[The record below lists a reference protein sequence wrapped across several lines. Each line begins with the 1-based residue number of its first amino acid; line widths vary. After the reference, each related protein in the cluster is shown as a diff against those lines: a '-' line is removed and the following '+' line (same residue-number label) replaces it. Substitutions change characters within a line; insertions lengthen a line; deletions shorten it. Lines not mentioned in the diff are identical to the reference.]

1 MSRLTKQAILEA
13 FTELLKTKSVSKITI
28 QDIADECHIS
38 RMTFYYHFKDIY
50 DLIDWAVEE
59 KLKKAVDN
67 HFTYDTWLRGFTDV
81 FRACMQDKAFYLKI
95 FPTMDLR
102 RIEVFLNIIA
112 RKYIVGVVEEK
123 KQEMHIEVDPEDQR
137 MICEVFGYTMVGLL
151 LNWMLTGMKED
162 PELVV
167 KRYGHMMRGTLE
179 MALRRTSRPVAELA
193 KNLPE

>member
-1 MSRLTKQAILEA
+1 MSRFTKHAILDA
-13 FTELLKTKSVSKITI
+13 FTELLKTKPVSKITI

-67 HFTYDTWLRGFTDV
+67 HFTYDTWLQGFTDV
-81 FRACMQDKAFYLKI
+81 FRACVQEKAFYLKI

-102 RIEVFLNIIA
+102 RIEVFLNVIA
-112 RKYIVGVVEEK
+112 RKYIDGVVEEK
-123 KQEMHIEVDPEDQR
+123 KREMHIEVAPEEQR
-137 MICEVFGYTMVGLL
+137 MICEIIGYTMVGLL

-167 KRYGHMMRGTLE
+167 QRYGHIVRGTLE
-179 MALRRTSRPVAELA
+179 MGLRRSALPGEELP
-193 KNLPE
+193 KN